1 MTVEEFKAFVK
12 QVSDD
17 FYKDFGLTVQDDP
30 DAWAAA
36 ELEDRLLT
44 ALDEKEQKEKLA

>member
-1 MTVEEFKAFVK
+1 MTVEEFKTFVK
-12 QVSDD
+12 QVSDNL
-17 FYKDFGLTVQDDP
+17 YKDYLAHGA
-30 DAWAAA
+30 DACAAE

>member
-1 MTVEEFKAFVK
+1 MTVEEFKAFVE
-12 QVSDD
+12 QVADN
-17 FYKDFGLTVQDDP
+17 FYKDFGLTDDP